1 MEAAVVLVVGA
12 AAAAVT
18 VLVVTYAII
27 MPFNGHFTKYL
38 AVNFK

>member
-12 AAAAVT
+12 AAATT
-18 VLVVTYAII
+18 VLVVTYAVI